1 MSGAEEPTEEELAE
15 LGEAL
20 RALQAELEAAV
31 SLGDAGAKP
40 VDLDQPIGR
49 ISRVDALQQQAM
61 AKATKD
67 KAKLRLAQVRVALQ
81 AHAAGEYGYCRR
93 CEEPIGIGR
102 LRSRP
107 ETPFCV
113 ECQGRRER
121 GA

>member
-1 MSGAEEPTEEELAE
+1 MSAPEELTAEELAE
-15 LGEAL
+15 LGDAL
-20 RALQAELEAAV
+20 RALAAELEAV
-31 SLGDAGAKP
+31 VERGDEGAKP

-67 KAKLRLAQVRVALQ
+67 NAKLRLAQARVALE
-81 AHAAGEYGYCRR
+81 AHATGEYGYCRR
-93 CEEPIGIGR
+93 CEEPIGIRR

>member
-1 MSGAEEPTEEELAE
+1 MEELTTEE
-15 LGEAL
+15 LGE
-20 RALQAELEAAV
+20 
-31 SLGDAGAKP
+31 LGDALVALEKELEGVVSRGDEGAKP

-61 AKATKD
+61 AKATKE
-67 KAKLRLAQVRVALQ
+67 KAKLRLAQTRVARK
-81 AHAAGEYGYCRR
+81 AHAEGEYGYCRR
-93 CEEPIGIGR
+93 CEEPIGVRR

-121 GA
+121 GS